1 MSGKFT
7 ALESNPEMFTSF
19 ARSLGV
25 KSPARFVDVWSFDEE
40 TLGCFPQPI
49 VAVCVLYPSGLDA
62 KRRDVSQVDKGDGSN
77 CLYIKQRLHEVGNA
91 CGTLALMHA
100 IGNNTS
106 RLEFSHSS
114 PLLEFS
120 AAHHGQNA
128 EHLADAIN
136 RAQFLR
142 EASETVASSGQ
153 TETPQ
158 VNDHVDSHF
167 ICFVIG
173 RNGHLVELDGMK
185 PGPVDHG
192 KLGSE
197 ADFFPQTMR
206 VVREE
211 MVARTEDV
219 NFSVLALTTSLEDD

>member
-25 KSPARFVDVWSFDEE
+25 QAPARFVDVWSFDED
-40 TLGCFPQPI
+40 TLACFPQPI

-62 KRRDVSQVDKGDGSN
+62 KRRDVSRVEHGDGSN

-91 CGTLALMHA
+91 CGTLALLHA
-100 IGNNTS
+100 IANNTT
-106 RLEFSHSS
+106 RLEFVASS
-114 PLLEFS
+114 ALLEF
-120 AAHHGQNA
+120 ATAHRGQDA
-128 EHLADAIN
+128 ERLADAVN

-142 EASETVASSGQ
+142 EASETAASSGQ

-158 VNDHVDSHF
+158 VNDHVDAHF
-167 ICFVIG
+167 ICFAMG
-173 RNGHLVELDGMK
+173 ANGHLVELDGMK

-197 ADFFPQTMR
+197 ADFFAQAMR

-211 MVARTEDV
+211 MVARTDDV
-219 NFSVLALTTSLEDD
+219 NFSVLALTTGPEED